1 MFSRMLRITFTNFLF
16 LILFTY
22 TAVCGIVMDQIRYE
36 INDSSKKDKGVLLIQ
51 NNKMLFKDTTNN
63 VSTLFDFDKD
73 QMIVLDHNQRT
84 YTVIDPREFVKAV
97 EDYTKKMEEYRK
109 KHLENLPPE
118 QRELVEKMIEEKEA
132 ESGLMKNQKIVINV
146 KDTEQTEK
154 IAGYNSRKY
163 DVLYNENLNEEIWL
177 TKDLD
182 IQKELDINKMSN
194 LMTEFKKVNKRLGEN
209 TVTNEE
215 AFINLFKD
223 GGFPMKTIDH
233 SFGETVFVEEV
244 VKVSQKDIPS
254 SEFDLP
260 SGYEERT
267 VQSLLQ
273 GAF

>member
-1 MFSRMLRITFTNFLF
+1 MFSRILRITFTNFLF
-16 LILFTY
+16 LILFAY
-22 TAVCGIVMDQIRYE
+22 TAVCGIVMDQVRYE
-36 INDSSKKDKGVLLIQ
+36 IKDSSKKDKGVLLIQ
-51 NNKMLFKDTTNN
+51 NNKMLFKDTSNN

-84 YTVIDPREFVKAV
+84 YTVIDPKEFVKAV

-118 QRELVEKMIEEKEA
+118 QREVVEKMIKEKEA
-132 ESGLMKNQKIVINV
+132 ESGLQKNQKIVINV

-154 IAGYNSRKY
+154 IAGYTSRKY

-177 TKDLD
+177 TKDLN

-244 VKVSQKDIPS
+244 VDVSEKDIPS

>member
-1 MFSRMLRITFTNFLF
+1 MNFKIPRITFTSIFFL
-16 LILFTY
+16 LLLTY
-22 TAVCGIVMDQIRYE
+22 SSVSGIVMDQVRYE
-36 INDSSKKDKGVLLIQ
+36 VKDASKKDKGVLLIQ

-73 QMIVLDHNQRT
+73 KMIVLDHNQKT
-84 YTVIDPREFVKAV
+84 YTVIDPKEFVKAV
-97 EDYTKKMEEYRK
+97 EEHTKKMEEFRK

-118 QRELVEKMIEEKEA
+118 QRELVEQMIKEREAGNLLQKNEKIII
-132 ESGLMKNQKIVINV
+132 SV
-146 KDTEQTEK
+146 KDTEQTEE
-154 IAGYNSRKY
+154 IAGYSSTKY

-177 TKDLD
+177 TKELN

-194 LMTEFKKVNKRLGEN
+194 LMTEFKKVNKRLGDDSIKN
-209 TVTNEE
+209 QE
-215 AFINLFKD
+215 AFINLFRD
-223 GGFPMKTIDH
+223 GGFPMKTVDH

-244 VKVSQKDIPS
+244 VDVNQKDIPS

-267 VQSLLQ
+267 VQNLIQ